1 MKKQSNGFYTRHLLA
16 TLVALLTSYIGRYFT
31 EWEVDYMLGS
41 IATICDEKGR
51 PVGCLDD
58 PRISWHMYKRFSEA
72 RPNFKAAWDAIEES
86 NDDPQKLAA
95 IEKKYGGTARLAALV
110 MDVRSLT
117 CEWRDVSP
125 IKKSEAE

>member
-1 MKKQSNGFYTRHLLA
+1 MQKQANGFYTSNLFM

-31 EWEVDYMLGS
+31 EFEVDYMLGS
-41 IATICDEKGR
+41 LDAISDEKGCL
-51 PVGCLDD
+51 VGYLGD
-58 PRISWHMYKRFSEA
+58 PRISWHMYERFSDA
-72 RPNFKAAWDAIEES
+72 RPNFKAAWDAIENS

-117 CEWRDVSP
+117 CEWREASP
-125 IKKSEAE
+125 IQKSE